1 MSSKRLD
8 NIFERI
14 NIAVFLVIIF
24 APCLWMVCDQKAVFS
39 YTEKRKLATFPPLP
53 VSLPSLQ
60 GYFSGIDTY
69 LNDHFGFREWMV
81 YRYQREIRKRFTD
94 VEIHS
99 KVMKG
104 TDNWYFFTGHKM
116 LEDFTGKNLRSD
128 NELREWIEVYRAKKR
143 WLQQHGIQYLLVVAP
158 NKLSLYGEFVG
169 EPWLEQR
176 GETRFSQLKRTI
188 QEHDKSTFL
197 DLTPTLASKAREEY
211 VFFKSDTH
219 WTPYGAYL
227 GYLAIAEKM
236 ESLFPGSHFKRDFSV
251 SDIRSRTCD
260 KKTNNCGDLTT
271 MLLDHDSFTESYRA
285 VSTSSSCA
293 YSKDYHYK
301 LSDVDETHST
311 TYPVVMGCDSGELR
325 ALVFRDS
332 FFNALKPFF
341 SENFKE
347 VIYLWKNYDQK
358 NIEEL
363 LEVFKPDIVIEEKGE
378 REL

>member
-1 MSSKRLD
+1 MNSERLD

-14 NIAVFLVIIF
+14 KIGLFIVIIF
-24 APCLWMVCDQKAVFS
+24 APCLYMVCGQKAVFS

-53 VSLPSLQ
+53 VSFAKLQ

-81 YRYQREIRKRFTD
+81 YRYQREVRKRFAD

-99 KVMKG
+99 KVMQG
-104 TDNWYFFTGHKM
+104 TDNWYFFTGHRM
-116 LEDFTGKNLRSD
+116 LEDFTGKNLRTDDDLS
-128 NELREWIEVYRAKKR
+128 EWLEVYRAKKN
-143 WLQQHGIQYLLVVAP
+143 WLEQQGIQYLLIVPP
-158 NKLSLYGEFVG
+158 NKLSIYGEFVG
-169 EPWLEQR
+169 EPWLAQR
-176 GETRFSQLKRTI
+176 GETRFSQLKRTM
-188 QEHDKSTFL
+188 QENDNSTFL
-197 DLTPTLASKAREEY
+197 DLTPILSSKAREEY

-227 GYLAIAEKM
+227 GYLAIAEKI
-236 ESLFPGSHFKRDFSV
+236 ESLFPGSRFKKDFTV
-251 SDIRSRTCD
+251 SNTRSRTCD
-260 KKTNNCGDLTT
+260 KKENNCGDLTT
-271 MLLDHDSFTESYRA
+271 MLLDHDTFTESYRA
-285 VSTSSSCA
+285 VGSSSSCA
-293 YSKDYHYK
+293 YSKEYDYK
-301 LSDVDETHST
+301 LSNVDETHPR
-311 TYPVVMGCDSGELR
+311 TYPVVKGCETGELK

-347 VIYLWKNYDQK
+347 VVYLWKNYDQK

-363 LEVFKPDIVIEEKGE
+363 LHVFKPDIVIEEKGE